1 LPKLTFS
8 NKLHWGFSLVFTS
21 PKNHFLH
28 ITYITLLFRV
38 KLFQSFEKT
47 GQDKGRWD
55 STQSI

>member
-1 LPKLTFS
+1 MYSVIAHKEGTNWL
-8 NKLHWGFSLVFTS
+8 G
-21 PKNHFLH
+21 LH